1 MKQLVYSHTAG
12 FLCCP
17 RRKQRAMKAEGNGED
32 VQWVVDGR
40 AGVSFNDEGLVI
52 SPVFLR

>member
-1 MKQLVYSHTAG
+1 
-12 FLCCP
+12 
-17 RRKQRAMKAEGNGED
+17 MKAEGNGED

-52 SPVFLR
+52 SPVFFTMGAIRVPKAYCFP